1 MFVWVKVMA
10 VDCCGRCEEAVDVG
24 EVFEVVEASSEIR
37 SGGLGGLG
45 ETHDTIGKIEVGS

>member
-1 MFVWVKVMA
+1 MLVWVKVVA
-10 VDCCGRCEEAVDVG
+10 EDCGGRCEEAV

-45 ETHDTIGKIEVGS
+45 ETYDTIGKIEVGS